1 VNVSGGGRQSARLE
15 RRDIERR
22 ELTSRR
28 LLPAVER
35 LLERE
40 TYAEISVEQI
50 AEEAGISRSG
60 FYNYYED
67 KGDLLRAL
75 TADVMGAII
84 DATRQWW
91 MLPPGA
97 SREELRDAVAHM
109 VDTYAPHAGLMRAAA
124 DFTSRDDRVRREF
137 RIYMQRGADG
147 IAGYIRDG
155 QRAGAFRKGLDAER
169 VALWL
174 DWMAERGLSELGG
187 GGAED
192 PDRAVT
198 ALTDIVWK
206 AVH

>member
-1 VNVSGGGRQSARLE
+1 VAETSGGRRSTRFE

-75 TADVMGAII
+75 TADAMGAII

-91 MLPPGA
+91 MLPPGS
-97 SREELRDAVAHM
+97 SRDELHEAVAHM
-109 VDTYAPHAGLMRAAA
+109 VDTYAPHAGLMRAVA
-124 DFTSRDDRVRREF
+124 DFTSRDERVREEF
-137 RIYMQRGADG
+137 REYMRRGADG
-147 IAGYIRDG
+147 IADYVRAG
-155 QRAGAFRKGLDAER
+155 QRAGAFRSDLDAER
-169 VALWL
+169 VALWI
-174 DWMAERGLSELGG
+174 DWMSERGLSELGRPG
-187 GGAED
+187 LED

-198 ALTDIVWK
+198 ALTDIYWK
-206 AVH
+206 AVR